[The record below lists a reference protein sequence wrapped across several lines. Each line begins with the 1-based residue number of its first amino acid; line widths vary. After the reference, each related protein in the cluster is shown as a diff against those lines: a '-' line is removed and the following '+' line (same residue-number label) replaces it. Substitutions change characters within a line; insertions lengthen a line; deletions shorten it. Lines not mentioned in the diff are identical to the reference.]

1 MEDEDC
7 NSDWIL
13 IVVIFMA
20 ITYAAFLL
28 FQKNLKDFLFM
39 APLGK
44 KSVTKRVRE
53 WKRKAP
59 DEMIMGKDDKM
70 DKAIGPVVT
79 DGREDELNWEAPMTQ
94 EEEDEGGIF
103 LILLF
108 YYFQDAA
115 LVHTKTV
122 YVVTN
127 NTVFNNIK
135 TIVGG
140 IFKFRLDVLHLAN
153 TVCTVVGLLPA
164 EKIIF
169 KLLFVPLLLLM
180 LVTVYVTSLIAEKRV
195 RNTQIWDFLA
205 RRAALGIMFAI
216 LFSYQKLASS
226 MFQLIHCVQVGED
239 SVLFVDGEITCYQP
253 WQALVFI
260 YLALCICPFFIYIAV
275 GPALM
280 KNGYITLPEFFA
292 GCLFPV
298 PMALYWI
305 VKYSVANGI
314 TVEPKDDAVSVYK
327 LLQGP
332 YREFQLP
339 GILRYLCWSGVLLG
353 RRLALIFAA
362 TFIHDVILRLSVML
376 IICISALL
384 YHVVILPCKETRG
397 NLAGTVSNAALLIVC
412 IVNFL
417 KAAYESAEYIPT
429 GSNFELVTA
438 FEHVE
443 NSLLLWIPLAG
454 IGVIL
459 LVLITRLGI
468 RASIYS
474 TNTRR
479 PVAIAPSPKG
489 DKSIEDMQPQPK
501 CDRQIPV
508 DN

>member
-1 MEDEDC
+1 
-7 NSDWIL
+7 
-13 IVVIFMA
+13 
-20 ITYAAFLL
+20 
-28 FQKNLKDFLFM
+28 
-39 APLGK
+39 
-44 KSVTKRVRE
+44 
-53 WKRKAP
+53 
-59 DEMIMGKDDKM
+59 
-70 DKAIGPVVT
+70 
-79 DGREDELNWEAPMTQ
+79 
-94 EEEDEGGIF
+94 
-103 LILLF
+103 
-108 YYFQDAA
+108 
-115 LVHTKTV
+115 
-122 YVVTN
+122 
-127 NTVFNNIK
+127 
-135 TIVGG
+135 
-140 IFKFRLDVLHLAN
+140 
-153 TVCTVVGLLPA
+153 
-164 EKIIF
+164 
-169 KLLFVPLLLLM
+169 
-180 LVTVYVTSLIAEKRV
+180 
-195 RNTQIWDFLA
+195 
-205 RRAALGIMFAI
+205 
-216 LFSYQKLASS
+216 
-226 MFQLIHCVQVGED
+226 
-239 SVLFVDGEITCYQP
+239 
-253 WQALVFI
+253 
-260 YLALCICPFFIYIAV
+260 
-275 GPALM
+275 M

-298 PMALYWI
+298 PMAVYCI
-305 VKYSVANGI
+305 VKYSIANG
-314 TVEPKDDAVSVYK
+314 TKVEPKDDAVSVYK

-459 LVLITRLGI
+459 IVLITRLTI
-468 RASIYS
+468 RAIVYS
-474 TNTRR
+474 TNAKR
-479 PVAIAPSPKG
+479 PVAIAPSPTGAKN
-489 DKSIEDMQPQPK
+489 IEDTQPQPK